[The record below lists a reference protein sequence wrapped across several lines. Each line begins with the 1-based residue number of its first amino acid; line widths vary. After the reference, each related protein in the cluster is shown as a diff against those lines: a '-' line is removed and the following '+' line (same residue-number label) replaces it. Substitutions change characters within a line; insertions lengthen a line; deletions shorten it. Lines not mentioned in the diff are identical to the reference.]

1 MVNQVLSDQNWLV
14 YTQFRFEPAT
24 SWTRGESPTTV
35 LPIRYEFQ
43 FVCVRF
49 WYFLGRAERKFTRTE
64 YKKL

>member
-24 SWTRGESPTTV
+24 SWTRAESPITV

-49 WYFLGRAERKFTRTE
+49 WYFLERAERKFTRTE